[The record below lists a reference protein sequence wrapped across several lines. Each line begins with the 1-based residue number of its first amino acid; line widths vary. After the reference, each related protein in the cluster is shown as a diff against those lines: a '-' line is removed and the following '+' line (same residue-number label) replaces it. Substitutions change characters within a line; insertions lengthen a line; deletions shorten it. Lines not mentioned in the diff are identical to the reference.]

1 MATPEA
7 LRAAAFAAM
16 ARSHSP
22 HSRFAVGAAIEDD
35 RGTVHAGANIECV
48 ATPLGACAEVTAIAH
63 MVMSGGPER
72 RIRQVAVIGGRH
84 DEGPVAVCS
93 PCGGCRQR
101 LAEFVDAS
109 EMASVPV
116 HLCTADGIAETMTL
130 AELLPGTFTAT
141 LGESEG
147 ENA

>member
-1 MATPEA
+1 MTTPNA
-7 LRAAAFAAM
+7 LREAALAAM

-35 RGTVHAGANIECV
+35 TGAIHAGANIECV
-48 ATPLGACAEVTAIAH
+48 ATPLGACAESTAIAH
-63 MVMSGGPER
+63 MVMAGGPER

-84 DEGPVAVCS
+84 DEGPVDVCT

-101 LAEFVDAS
+101 LAEFVEADA
-109 EMASVPV
+109 MASVPV
-116 HLCTADGIAETMTL
+116 HLCTADGVAATMTL

-141 LGESEG
+141 LGE
-147 ENA
+147 

>member
-1 MATPEA
+1 MATAEE
-7 LRAAAFAAM
+7 LRAAALTAM

-35 RGTVHAGANIECV
+35 RGDVHAGANIECV
-48 ATPLGACAEVTAIAH
+48 ATPLGACAEATAIAH

-84 DEGPVAVCS
+84 DEGPVEVCT

-101 LAEFVDAS
+101 LAEFVEPDR
-109 EMASVPV
+109 MADVPV
-116 HLCTADGIAETMTL
+116 HLCTADGIAATMTL
-130 AELLPGTFTAT
+130 ADLLPGTFTAR
-141 LGESEG
+141 LGE
-147 ENA
+147 